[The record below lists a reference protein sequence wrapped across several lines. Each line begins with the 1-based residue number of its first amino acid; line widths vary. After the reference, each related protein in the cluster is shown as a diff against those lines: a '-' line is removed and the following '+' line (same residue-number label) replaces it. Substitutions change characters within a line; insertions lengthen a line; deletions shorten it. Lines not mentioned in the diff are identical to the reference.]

1 MQTVFEG
8 ALWYMQT
15 RHRVPIVFS
24 DDLRAQTLATIAAVR
39 ATGTAVAEAARV
51 LATGGRLWC
60 VWNSHLRHRPVLEAE
75 VGPTRQVARDRT
87 FTVTVST
94 RR

>member
-1 MQTVFEG
+1 M
-8 ALWYMQT
+8 A
-15 RHRVPIVFS
+15 HR
-24 DDLRAQTLATIAAVR
+24 L
-39 ATGTAVAEAARV
+39 VAEAARV